1 MKRIYAG
8 FTLIELMIVVA
19 IIGILA
25 AVALPAYQ
33 DYTIRSKVSE
43 LILQTSSFKTTVT
56 EKAVADGTLVSAG
69 VGLTVSITGKVSG
82 GAVVD
87 TGTISIAGANTTT
100 SIGTAVTIILSPV
113 LNAGR
118 VIWTCSTTSPL
129 QHRYVPHACRH

>member
-1 MKRIYAG
+1 MKRIHAG

-25 AVALPAYQ
+25 AGALPAYQ

-43 LILQTSSFKTTVT
+43 LMLQTSSFKTTVT
-56 EKAVADGTLVSAG
+56 EKAVADGTLASAG
-69 VGLTVSITGKVSG
+69 VGLTVAMTGKVSG
-82 GAVVD
+82 GAVLD
-87 TGTISIAGANTTT
+87 TGTISIMGENTTT
-100 SIGTAVTIILSPV
+100 SVGTAVTSILSPV

-118 VIWTCSTTSPL
+118 VIWSCSTGSAL

>member
-1 MKRIYAG
+1 MKRIHAG

-19 IIGILA
+19 IIGILS

-43 LILQTSSFKTTVT
+43 LILQTSALKTTVT
-56 EKAVADGTLVSAG
+56 EKAVADGTLASAG
-69 VGLTVSITGKVSG
+69 VGLTIAVTGKVAG
-82 GAVVD
+82 GAVMD
-87 TGTISIAGANTTT
+87 TGTISIMGANTTT
-100 SIGTAVTIILSPV
+100 SVGTSVTIILSPV

-118 VIWTCSTTSPL
+118 VIWSCSTSNPL